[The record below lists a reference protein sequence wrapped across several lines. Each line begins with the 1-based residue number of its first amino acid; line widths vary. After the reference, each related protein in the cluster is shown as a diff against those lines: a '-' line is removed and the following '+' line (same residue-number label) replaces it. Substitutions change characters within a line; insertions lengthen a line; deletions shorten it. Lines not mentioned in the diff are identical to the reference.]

1 MSTSKFTQF
10 IEDQKAQKGN
20 ANNSHFNLEAEV
32 NSGRKNKKSNLESI
46 SKSENKTIAMKKHNY
61 SAGPCILPQEVFEKS
76 AQAILNFND
85 SGLSLL
91 EISHRS
97 KDFVA
102 VMEEARAL
110 VLELLGLEGKGYQAL
125 FLAGGASLEF
135 LMVPYNLMKENGKAA
150 YLDTGVWAS
159 GAIKEAKHFGET
171 VVVASSKEEN
181 YNHIP
186 KNYVVPEDADYF
198 HCTSNNTIFGTQM
211 KEFPNLTIPMVC
223 DMSSDIFSRQ
233 MDFSKFDLIYAGA
246 QKNMGPAGTT
256 LIVVKE
262 EILGKT
268 GRPIPSMLDYEKH
281 IKAESMYNTPPV
293 FPIYASL
300 LTLQWLKNLGGIA
313 AIEKINNAKAALLYA
328 EIDRN
333 PLFKGTANAEDRSNM
348 NACFVL
354 ENEAHTETFDALW
367 KAAGISGLPGHRLA
381 GGYRASM
388 YNALPLE
395 SVQVLVDVMKDLE
408 HKI

>member
-1 MSTSKFTQF
+1 
-10 IEDQKAQKGN
+10 
-20 ANNSHFNLEAEV
+20 
-32 NSGRKNKKSNLESI
+32 
-46 SKSENKTIAMKKHNY
+46 MKKHNY

-76 AQAILNFND
+76 AQAILNFNNLD
-85 SGLSLL
+85 LSIL

-110 VLELLGLEGKGYQAL
+110 VIELLGLEGKGYQAL
-125 FLAGGASLEF
+125 FLHGGASLEF

-150 YLDTGVWAS
+150 YLDTGTWAS

-171 VVVASSKEEN
+171 VVVASSKAEN

-186 KNYVVPEDADYF
+186 KNYTVPSDANYF

-211 KEFPNLTIPMVC
+211 REFPKLNIPVVC
-223 DMSSDIFSRQ
+223 DMSSDIFSRS
-233 MDFSKFDLIYAGA
+233 MDFSQFDLIYAGA
-246 QKNMGPAGTT
+246 QKNMGPAGAT
-256 LIVVKE
+256 LVVVKE

-268 GRPIPSMLDYEKH
+268 GRHIPSMLDYQQH
-281 IKAESMYNTPPV
+281 IAKESMYNTPPV

-300 LTLQWLKNLGGIA
+300 LTLQWLKNLGGIK
-313 AIEKINNAKAALLYA
+313 AIEKVNEAKANLLYT

-333 PLFKGTANAEDRSNM
+333 PLFKGTAVTEDRSFM
-348 NACFVL
+348 NATFVL
-354 ENEAHTETFDALW
+354 NDESHAETFDQLW
-367 KAAGISGLPGHRLA
+367 KAAGISGLTGHRSV

-395 SVQVLVDVMKDLE
+395 SVQVLVDVMKELE
-408 HKI
+408 NKI